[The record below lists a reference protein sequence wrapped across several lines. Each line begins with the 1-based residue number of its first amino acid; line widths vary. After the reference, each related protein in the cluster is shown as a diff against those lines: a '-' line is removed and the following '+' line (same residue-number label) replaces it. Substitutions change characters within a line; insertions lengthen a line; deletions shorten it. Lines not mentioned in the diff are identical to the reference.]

1 MNEQEAMEIIFAKA
15 QCEAKEDNCDKNGCD
30 NCELLYMQGT
40 VKEHKEALG
49 IGIKALEEIQQYR
62 ELGTVEE
69 LREAMEMKQ
78 KYETQWID
86 DINNPLEPLKLSSAL
101 RSEIFK
107 LEYRKANKPKEI
119 NILDYTV
126 IYALKDCLERYSG
139 IREE

>member
-1 MNEQEAMEIIFAKA
+1 MNENEAMKDLIKHR
-15 QCEAKEDNCDKNGCD
+15 
-30 NCELLYMQGT
+30 QGSARKVERLKSDGRDFSHFQT
-40 VKEHKEALG
+40 CVDSIDIA
-49 IGIKALEEIQQYR
+49 IKALEEIQQYR

-69 LREAMEMKQ
+69 LRESMEMKQ
-78 KYETQWID
+78 KYEKQWID

-101 RSEIFK
+101 QSEIFK

-119 NILDYTV
+119 NILDYTI